1 MDRATLDASA
11 WIGREVEV
19 VVDRPAGST
28 HPDGEPMYPIN
39 YGFLP
44 GTEAGDGEAIDAYV
58 LDPAGPVSRAV
69 GRVIAVVHRRDD
81 VEDKLVVAADGVVR
95 SPEQIT
101 AAVAFQERFFDS
113 TVVVG
118 RAPHT

>member
-1 MDRATLDASA
+1 M
-11 WIGREVEV
+11 

-58 LDPAGPVSRAV
+58 LDPAGPVLQAV